1 MGKVKI
7 KIPHHPR
14 GVHRTPTNHLVP
26 KVDHFLGKKPREPL
40 KISSGSGVMEYV
52 PLSKVENA
60 NILAPG
66 P

>member
-1 MGKVKI
+1 MGNVKI

-14 GVHRTPTNHLVP
+14 GVHWTTTSLLVP
-26 KVDHFLGKKPREPL
+26 KVDHFLGEKTQEPL
-40 KISSGSGVMEYV
+40 KISSGSGVVEYV

-60 NILAPG
+60 NILAPW